1 MLNNFTDTD
10 GAVTTLY
17 AELYSALNNALRVP
31 TAFEVEDFGHQ
42 LANSLYRQYVSDGV
56 NAERPTLRMSSLGK
70 PAVHNAI
77 GLPHIQEELHSRLS
91 EVEKSLG
98 VKFEAKSENPHS
110 ERTLLTFHAGDWFEA
125 WASVFLARA
134 GYNPVPIPPGKV
146 SLDNQWRVEYPLANG
161 PAITGHLDLVVR
173 SSSPWRSLE
182 STEHLPMI
190 VEVKTMSDQYWRNF
204 CSLGYSTTEDTYF
217 VPAGGDDARGYMTQ
231 LALYIAS
238 TGFPG
243 AWLALNKAT
252 FQMALVVPSTDR
264 LYEALR
270 RAERVALALSHIKC
284 LKDVYTMVKA
294 PPGVPEVYKHSL
306 TGKLLLPPS
315 MKYET
320 VAPPFL
326 FYDIELAKNG
336 YGKPTNYVGSFDLE
350 EFPDGLSLT
359 EASKHTDYLTYGDV
373 FNDA

>member
-1 MLNNFTDTD
+1 MLLNNFTDND
-10 GAVTTLY
+10 GAVTALY
-17 AELYSALNNALRVP
+17 AELYSALNNSALRVP

-42 LANSLYRQYVSDGV
+42 LANSLYRQYVSDAV

-77 GLPHIQEELHSRLS
+77 GLPHIQEELFTRLG
-91 EVEKSLG
+91 ELEKSLG
-98 VKFEAKSENPHS
+98 IKLELNSENPHS

-134 GYNPVPIPPGKV
+134 GYEPVPIPPGKV
-146 SLDNQWRVEYPLANG
+146 SFDNQWRVEYPLANG

-173 SSSPWRSLE
+173 SSKNAE
-182 STEHLPMI
+182 YLPMI
-190 VEVKTMSDQYWRNF
+190 VEVKTMSDQYWRSF
-204 CSLGYSTTEDTYF
+204 CSLGYSTTEDIYF

-252 FQMALVVPSTDR
+252 FQMALVVPDKDR

-270 RAERVALALSHIKC
+270 RAEKVALALSHIKC
-284 LKDVYTMVKA
+284 LKDVYTVVKA
-294 PPGVPEVYKHSL
+294 PPGVPEVHKHSL

-326 FYDIELAKNG
+326 FYDIKSAKNG
-336 YGKPTNYVGSFDLE
+336 YGKLTSYVGSFDLE
-350 EFPDGLSLT
+350 EFPDGLSPD
-359 EASKHTDYLTYGDV
+359 EASRHTDYLTYGV
-373 FNDA
+373 RFQR